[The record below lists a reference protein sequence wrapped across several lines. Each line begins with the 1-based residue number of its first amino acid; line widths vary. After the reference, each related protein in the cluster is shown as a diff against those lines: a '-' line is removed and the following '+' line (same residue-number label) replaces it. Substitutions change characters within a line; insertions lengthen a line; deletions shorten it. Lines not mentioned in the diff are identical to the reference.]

1 MKHQLKWQGL
11 IYNSVE
17 DCTIEQSGKGTEV
30 SSFIRGNYEGLVF
43 SVQYSVS
50 INPAWETLKA
60 EIKSVI
66 NGKER
71 ICIAAGNGKG
81 SWLLNGKPE
90 PLFDG
95 CIDIDIPLT
104 PFTNTLPIRR
114 LKMADRQRQLIKV
127 LYLDVL
133 AQTETALTQQYQ
145 RLSGYEYHY
154 QNVPNDFEAV
164 IAVDENGFVVNYPVL
179 FKRKEG

>member
-1 MKHQLKWQGL
+1 M
-11 IYNSVE
+11 
-17 DCTIEQSGKGTEV
+17 QSAEGIQV
-30 SSFIRGNYEGLVF
+30 SSSVNGNYEGLEF
-43 SVQYSVS
+43 SAQYNIR

-60 EIKSVI
+60 TIQSVI

-71 ICIAAGNGKG
+71 IITVEGDSEG
-81 SWLLNGKPE
+81 SWLLNGKPA
-90 PLFDG
+90 PQFNG

-114 LKMADRQRQLIKV
+114 LKMADQEKQLIKV

-133 AQTETALTQQYQ
+133 EQTETALTQQYQ
-145 RLSGYEYHY
+145 RLSHNKYHY

-164 IAVDENGFVVNYPVL
+164 ITIDENGFVVDYPVL
-179 FKRKEG
+179 FKRIKR

>member
-1 MKHQLKWQGL
+1 MKHQLRWQGL
-11 IYNSVE
+11 IYNSIE
-17 DCTIEQSGKGTEV
+17 ECTIEESGEGIQV
-30 SSFIRGNYEGLVF
+30 SSFIKGNYEGLVF
-43 SVQYSVS
+43 SVQYTIR

-60 EIKSVI
+60 VINSVI

-71 ICIAAGNGKG
+71 SLMAEGDGKG
-81 SWLLNGKPE
+81 NWLLNGKPA
-90 PLFDG
+90 PQFNG

-114 LKMADRQRQLIKV
+114 LKMASQVKQRIIV

-133 AQTETALTQQYQ
+133 EQTEAALMQQYQ
-145 RLSGYEYHY
+145 RLSANEYHY

-164 IAVDENGFVVNYPVL
+164 IRVDENGFVLNYPVL
-179 FKRKEG
+179 FKRMEA